1 MYDIIIIGAGTAGLS
16 AAIYGVR
23 AGRKTLVLDGAF
35 YGGQIV
41 NTQSV
46 ENYPGINNVSGY
58 DFVYG
63 LYTQAT
69 ELGAEYKNERVVA
82 INQLDDCK
90 EVVCE
95 TNKYQ
100 AKTVI
105 LAMGASNKKL
115 GVAREAELTGR
126 GVSYCATCDGA
137 FYRGKDV
144 AVIGG
149 GNTALEDALV
159 LSGICNKV
167 YLVHRRDSFRAEEA
181 LVDRARAKDNIEFVT
196 DSTVASF
203 LGDNKVTGIK
213 VTNVKTNEE
222 KDINVDGVFVAVGMK
237 PASDIAIDL
246 VDLDENGYVIA
257 DESCKTSVP
266 GIFVAGD
273 IRTKEVR
280 QLVTAAADGAVA
292 ALTASQHID
301 ATI

>member
-23 AGRKTLVLDGAF
+23 AGKKTLVLDGAF

-46 ENYPGINNVSGY
+46 ENYPGISNVSGY

-69 ELGAEYKNERVVA
+69 ELGAEYKNDRVVA

-95 TNKYQ
+95 SDKYQ
-100 AKTVI
+100 AKTII
-105 LAMGASNKKL
+105 LAMGANNKKL
-115 GVAREAELTGR
+115 GVAREAEFTGR

-137 FYRGKDV
+137 FYRGMDV

-181 LVDRARAKDNIEFVT
+181 LVDRARGKDNIEFVT
-196 DSTVASF
+196 DSTVVSF

-246 VDLDENGYVIA
+246 VDLDENGYIVA

-266 GIFVAGD
+266 GILVAGD

-292 ALTASQHID
+292 ALAASQYID

>member
-23 AGRKTLVLDGAF
+23 AGKKTLVLDGAF

-46 ENYPGINNVSGY
+46 ENYPGISNVSGY

-69 ELGAEYKNERVVA
+69 ELGAEYKNDRVVA

-95 TNKYQ
+95 SDKYQ
-100 AKTVI
+100 AKTII
-105 LAMGASNKKL
+105 LAMGANNKKL

-137 FYRGKDV
+137 FYRGMDV

-181 LVDRARAKDNIEFVT
+181 LVDRARGKDNIEFVT
-196 DSTVASF
+196 DSTVVSF

-246 VDLDENGYVIA
+246 VDLDENGYIIA

-280 QLVTAAADGAVA
+280 QLVTAAADGAIA
-292 ALTASQHID
+292 ALAASQYID

>member
-23 AGRKTLVLDGAF
+23 AGKKTLVLDGAF

-46 ENYPGINNVSGY
+46 ENYPGISNVSGY

-69 ELGAEYKNERVVA
+69 ELGAEYKNDRVVA

-95 TNKYQ
+95 SDKYQ
-100 AKTVI
+100 AKTII
-105 LAMGASNKKL
+105 LAMGANNKKL
-115 GVAREAELTGR
+115 GVAREAEFTGR

-137 FYRGKDV
+137 FYRGMDV

-181 LVDRARAKDNIEFVT
+181 LVDRARGKDNIEFVT
-196 DSTVASF
+196 DSTVVSF

-246 VDLDENGYVIA
+246 VDLDENGYIVA

-280 QLVTAAADGAVA
+280 QLVTAAADGAIA
-292 ALTASQHID
+292 ALGASQYID